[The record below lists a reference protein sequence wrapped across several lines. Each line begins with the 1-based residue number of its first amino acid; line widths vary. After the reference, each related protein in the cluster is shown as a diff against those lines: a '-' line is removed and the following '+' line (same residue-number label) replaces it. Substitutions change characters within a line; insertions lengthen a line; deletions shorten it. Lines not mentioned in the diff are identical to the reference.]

1 VADKPGRDPTSLFT
15 EAQQREVLETVLR
28 VVIEKLDATGHQ
40 WAMATE
46 RFQASRWTKGNF
58 LFPTII
64 EVDERAVV
72 RRKRHWF
79 SVDEITINL
88 SKVASV
94 HIKTGLIWSDVL
106 IESSGGTDPLAS
118 HGHTKGDARRIKDL
132 IEEHQTDAVG
142 KVSKQE
148 SVT

>member
-1 VADKPGRDPTSLFT
+1 
-15 EAQQREVLETVLR
+15 
-28 VVIEKLDATGHQ
+28 
-40 WAMATE
+40 MASE

-64 EVDERAVV
+64 EVDEKAVV

-79 SVDEITINL
+79 TVDEITINL

-94 HIKTGLIWSDVL
+94 HIKTGLIWSEVL

-132 IEEHQTDAVG
+132 IENYQAAAG
-142 KVSKQE
+142 GSQPMAA
-148 SVT
+148 SS